1 MYIYGPSHLHG
12 NTQPGAVYH
21 TRSTQNLTGASET
34 TSASGGTDAV
44 RSSQM
49 PCDEVQLSEGAQR
62 AAQAGQ
68 LAEVAKSLPDVRMDL
83 VTRVR
88 SEIARGAYETPE
100 KLEIAVGRLFDE
112 IG

>member
-12 NTQPGAVYH
+12 SMQSGAVH
-21 TRSTQNLTGASET
+21 RARNLQNLSGTSET
-34 TSASGGTDAV
+34 TAATGSNAV
-44 RSSQM
+44 RGPQM

-62 AAQAGQ
+62 AAQASQ

-88 SEIARGAYETPE
+88 AEIARGVYETPE
-100 KLEIAVGRLFDE
+100 KLELAVGHLLDE